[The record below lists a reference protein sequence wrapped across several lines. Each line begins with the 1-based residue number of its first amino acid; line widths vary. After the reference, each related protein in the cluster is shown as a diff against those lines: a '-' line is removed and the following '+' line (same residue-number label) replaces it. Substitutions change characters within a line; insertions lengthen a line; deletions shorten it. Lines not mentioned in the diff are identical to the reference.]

1 MEADG
6 FGPAMA
12 FPRIVVNAKVYPE
25 VTGKYCLK
33 CSFNLTFRDEP
44 EGKPGWTSRYH
55 YGINLGAI
63 VLMVE
68 NHRSGLVWRLMRHVL
83 DDDFVGALFDELR
96 GTGSEVKISF
106 ASLIRLVNAADYR
119 DSYANSIQIRVSV
132 WDFLLVF
139 GRLQPLNAQDVEVQ
153 NFQGIYLSPQQAKA
167 LLTILE
173 QNVRQYE
180 GTFGEIKLDPSI
192 TAQQGQIN

>member
-1 MEADG
+1 MTPHVAPAV
-6 FGPAMA
+6 PAMR
-12 FPRIVVNAKVYPE
+12 FPRLPYICYGESLLEEN
-25 VTGKYCLK
+25 
-33 CSFNLTFRDEP
+33 EP
-44 EGKPGWTSRYH
+44 MSIPAQP
-55 YGINLGAI
+55 N
-63 VLMVE
+63 
-68 NHRSGLVWRLMRHVL
+68 
-83 DDDFVGALFDELR
+83 
-96 GTGSEVKISF
+96 
-106 ASLIRLVNAADYR
+106 IRLVNAADYR